1 MILLHRFTNY
11 GNFWSSGDDDDDDD
25 DVDKFK
31 LIADLSLHFKH
42 CEFAFAGAAAKI
54 SERTRCIGQGGAENH
69 VACR

>member
-1 MILLHRFTNY
+1 MQSFVFCLQIFGNY
-11 GNFWSSGDDDDDDD
+11 DDDDDA

-54 SERTRCIGQGGAENH
+54 SERTRCLGQGGAEN